1 MLYSE
6 IPAAYFPSTMFFV
19 DDSREFLINLTL
31 QLEDTMAFQMYD
43 SPHDALDSLY
53 ADYRSP
59 DYLSRRCVTE
69 YLDSHACPAT
79 NQTVNLNLATIHSE
93 IYNPQRFSEVSV
105 IVVDYAM
112 PGMNGLEFCEK
123 IQNKPVKKILL
134 TGRAHEHSVLD
145 AFNEG
150 IIDCYIEK
158 NTKNV
163 SLAII
168 QAVKKLQQK
177 YFQQMSALIVGMVSV
192 SSVACLRDPS
202 FTQFFKKICDENNI
216 AEFYLTDSS
225 GSFLLLDKEA
235 NLSCLIVKNRQD
247 LNLHYEI
254 ALDNKAPESVLDDL
268 KSGRK
273 IPCFSDST
281 SLKTVDWSD
290 PSTFLQ
296 PAQVTQGLEN
306 YYYTI
311 IQDPLEFNIQ
321 KEKIISYRE
330 YLKINRQKSRF

>member
-1 MLYSE
+1 MYYPE
-6 IPAAYFPSTMFFV
+6 MPVCYFPSTTFFV
-19 DDSREFLINLTL
+19 DDSREFLVNLTL
-31 QLEDTMAFQMYD
+31 QLEDSMAFQVYD
-43 SPHDALDSLY
+43 SPNDALDSLY
-53 ADYRSP
+53 TDYRSP

-79 NQTVNLNLATIHSE
+79 NQTVNLNLATIHAE

-112 PGMNGLEFCEK
+112 PGMSGLEFCEK

-134 TGRAHEHSVLD
+134 TGRAHEHSVLE

-158 NTKNV
+158 NIKDV
-163 SLAII
+163 AVVIKQAI
-168 QAVKKLQQK
+168 KKLQQK

-202 FTQFFKKICDENNI
+202 FAQFFKKTCDEHNVT
-216 AEFYLTDSS
+216 EFYLTDSS

-273 IPCFSDST
+273 IPRFSDST
-281 SLKTVDWSD
+281 SLKRVDWSD
-290 PSTFLQ
+290 PSTFLR

-311 IQDPLEFNIQ
+311 IPEPIEFNIQ
-321 KEKIISYRE
+321 KEKITSYHK
-330 YLKINRQKSRF
+330 YLKINRQKRRF